1 MAELLDSTA
10 APARDL
16 ASAKLGPLTK
26 LMWGAPERNKQPIL
40 EVLQRV
46 LPERGTLLEV
56 ASGTGQ
62 HALYFAQHLRGWT
75 IQPSDVEPENIASIE
90 AHRFEAALPNL
101 LAPVQLDVAAARWPV
116 ASASAIF
123 SANLIHIA
131 PWQVALDLFQGAARH
146 LMPEGLLIIYG
157 PFKIGGLHTAP
168 SNQSFDESLRARD
181 PSFGV
186 RDLEAVM
193 AVASSHGLAFSERV
207 AMPANNQTLIFRRSG
222 EPGQV
227 V

>member
-1 MAELLDSTA
+1 L
-10 APARDL
+10 
-16 ASAKLGPLTK
+16 AKLT
-26 LMWGAPERNKQPIL
+26 WGAPERNKQPIL

-62 HALYFAQHLRGWT
+62 HATYFAQHLRGWI
-75 IQPSDVEPENIASIE
+75 IQPSDIEPENVASIE
-90 AHRFEAALPNL
+90 ARRFEEALPNL

-116 ASASAIF
+116 ASVSAIF

-131 PWQVALDLFQGAARH
+131 PWQVALALFQGAARH
-146 LMPEGLLIIYG
+146 LVSDGLLIVYG
-157 PFKIGGLHTAP
+157 PFKIGGVHTAP
-168 SNQSFDESLRARD
+168 SNQSFDESLRAQD

-186 RDLEAVM
+186 RDLDAVL
-193 AVASSHGLAFSERV
+193 AVASGHGLAFSERIE
-207 AMPANNQTLIFRRSG
+207 MPANNQTLIFRRSG
-222 EPGQV
+222 ELGQV